1 MESEVNKCI
10 AVVKKYLKMRDM
22 KYRELESNLKI
33 AAKVCFKNFY
43 KNKAAIIKSS
53 ALYILDLFLRF
64 SQRKERLMTVK

>member
-1 MESEVNKCI
+1 MELEVNKCI
-10 AVVKKYLKMRDM
+10 AVVNQYMKVKDA
-22 KYRELESNLKI
+22 KYRELESYLKI

-43 KNKAAIIKSS
+43 KSKAAIKKSS

>member
-10 AVVKKYLKMRDM
+10 AVVKQYQKVKDA

-43 KNKAAIIKSS
+43 KSKAAILKPCLLYLIYFFVS
-53 ALYILDLFLRF
+53 A
-64 SQRKERLMTVK
+64 KERRG

>member
-10 AVVKKYLKMRDM
+10 AVVKQYLKVKDA

-43 KNKAAIIKSS
+43 
-53 ALYILDLFLRF
+53 
-64 SQRKERLMTVK
+64 